1 MSGIRWSLAIL
12 AMVVLGST
20 SAMAGDGNGKVKRE
34 KGDRDPHKHW
44 LKRFDKIDTNDD
56 GQISQAEFIAF
67 REQMRAKRQ
76 EHRAKK
82 AENEAAK

>member
-20 SAMAGDGNGKVKRE
+20 SAMAGDGKIKRE

-44 LKRFDKIDTNDD
+44 LKHFDKIDTNDD
-56 GQISQAEFIAF
+56 GQISKDEFMAF

-76 EHRAKK
+76 ARK
-82 AENEAAK
+82 AEKAAAK